1 MVGLTFVRDY
11 VDETT
16 IDRSDLPHPLLQYEV
31 IRVVD
36 RELHHTRCEPTD
48 RFEEDTATL
57 ETHDY
62 RLHCICRRNVTP
74 SAMPID
80 ARTNV
85 HAGDEYR
92 IIPESQLEEEIA
104 RGLYSLAFG
113 CFEVFPERA

>member
-1 MVGLTFVRDY
+1 MVGLTFVRNK
-11 VDETT
+11 DETT
-16 IDRSDLPHPLLQYEV
+16 IDRSDLPHPLLPYEV

-36 RELHHTRCEPTD
+36 RELHHTTCEPTTFA
-48 RFEEDTATL
+48 RPTPNL
-57 ETHDY
+57 ETHNY

-113 CFEVFPERA
+113 YFEVFPKRA